1 MAQSV
6 SDFIVERL
14 GEWNI
19 RRLFGYPGDGIDGLM
34 GAVDRAGTALDY
46 IRVRHEEMSAFMAC
60 AHAKFTGE
68 VGVCIATSGPGA
80 IHLLAGLYDAK
91 LDHVPVVAIIGQ
103 QPTTAIG
110 SDYLQE
116 VDLHTLFQ
124 DVSMYTQTITTPAQ
138 VAHVLDRAIRI
149 AAAERTVTCI
159 IVPNDVQL
167 MDAVPVPPHKHGFV
181 QSGVGYIPVRAIPDD
196 DHLRL
201 AADVLNACSNVAVL
215 AGAGAIGADKELVA
229 LADVLGCGIA
239 KALLGKSALDDRHE
253 FVTGSIGL
261 LGTKA
266 SFEMMSGCDGLLL
279 IGTTFPY
286 AEYLPKPGQARAVQI
301 DIDPKNMGMRYATEV
316 NLVGDSGEVLRRLL
330 PMLKRKQDRAWS
342 ETIRKNVADDGRDLE
357 AKANEPAD
365 PINPQRVFRE
375 LSASL
380 PEHAVICGDSGS
392 TTNWYARDV
401 KLRQGMKA
409 SLSGKLASMGSAVPY
424 AIAAK
429 MAFPDRS
436 IIAIAGDG
444 AMQMNGMAELITV
457 KQYWRRWSNPSFV
470 VMVLVNGDLNEV
482 TWEQRA
488 MAGDPKFDAAQ
499 NVEPFPYARYA
510 ELLGFEGIRIERP
523 DDIAAGWQRALSAT
537 KPVVIEFVTDPNVP
551 PLPPH
556 ITFDEAK
563 RYMHALPKEKH
574 PLDIIKDTARQ
585 VLARFM
591 K

>member
-1 MAQSV
+1 MSQSV
-6 SDFIVERL
+6 SDFIIERL
-14 GEWNI
+14 GQWNI

-34 GAVDRAGTALDY
+34 GAVDRASKSLDY

-68 VGVCIATSGPGA
+68 VGACIATSGPGA

-91 LDHVPVVAIIGQ
+91 LDHVPVVALIGQ

-116 VDLHTLFQ
+116 VDLHALFQ
-124 DVSMYTQTITTPAQ
+124 NVSAYTQTVTTPAQ
-138 VAHVLDRAIRI
+138 AAHVVDRAIRI

-167 MDAVPVPPHKHGFV
+167 MDAMPVPPHKHGFA
-181 QSGVGYIPVRAIPDD
+181 QSGVGYVPVRAIPDD

-201 AADVLNACSNVAVL
+201 AADVLNACSKIAVL
-215 AGAGAIGADKELVA
+215 VGAGAIGADKELIA
-229 LADVLGCGIA
+229 LSDVLGCGIA
-239 KALLGKSALDDRHE
+239 KALLGKSAIDDRHD

-266 SFEMMSGCDGLLL
+266 SLDLMSGCDGLLL

-316 NLVGDSGEVLRRLL
+316 NLVGDSAEVLRRLL
-330 PMLKRKQDRAWS
+330 PLLRRKDDRSWLHAV
-342 ETIRKNVADDGRDLE
+342 RKNVADTWRDLE
-357 AKANEPAD
+357 AKAKEPAN
-365 PINPQRVFRE
+365 PINPQRIFWE
-375 LSASL
+375 LSAAL
-380 PEHAVICGDSGS
+380 PEHAILCGDSGS
-392 TTNWYARDV
+392 STNWYARDV
-401 KLRQGMKA
+401 KIRQGMKA

-429 MAFPDRS
+429 MAFPDRPV
-436 IIAIAGDG
+436 IAIAGDG
-444 AMQMNGMAELITV
+444 AMQMNGLAELITV
-457 KQYWRRWSNPSFV
+457 KQYWRRWSNASFV
-470 VMVLVNGDLNEV
+470 VMVLANGDLNEV

-488 MAGDPKFDAAQ
+488 LSGDPKFDAAQ
-499 NVEPFPYARYA
+499 NVESFPYARYA

-523 DDIAAGWQRALSAT
+523 EDIADGWQRALTAT
-537 KPVVIEFVTDPNVP
+537 KPAVIEFIADPDVP

-556 ITFDEAK
+556 ITFEEAK
-563 RYMHALPKEKH
+563 HYLHALPKEKH
-574 PLDIIKDTARQ
+574 AGSIIKETARQ
-585 VLARFM
+585 VFARFF